1 MFASRALVKRELLT
15 SLRRTR
21 IMVWLVLLIMSCI
34 AVVWLSWPDAV
45 SNPRIV
51 ARSMEEILTGLS
63 MVLLGGCILF
73 IPSMAAGAIVSE
85 REQDTLEL
93 LRMSLI
99 RSSSIVFGKLLNAM
113 GMFVLLVI
121 AAAPAISTTLFGVGL
136 EVQAIFYVFI
146 TLATVAL
153 TCALAGLASS
163 AFFRKT
169 ILAVGGAYVLAALAL
184 SLPYILT
191 GSITAIVI
199 YNLEYSPSVGQ
210 FMLNPSNAWFG
221 SGSGQFIDMIRD
233 GQFLGL
239 ASPLSAVWVILDRG
253 WVSGVWIMLSI
264 LLQAPSW
271 ALFAW
276 LTVRWLHKRNPHA
289 VIENEKPIDDLEVLK
304 ERREQFPYY
313 LVDPLKRKKPI
324 EDSRNPMFVREVRW
338 GLFTRM
344 TTLMRLCL
352 AVFAM
357 FFIASLFPVL
367 YDNRE
372 TDSEII
378 VQWAAVQYLVTMLF
392 APALVANSFT
402 KEVELGNM
410 DMMRMTLMKPRQ
422 ILAGKASAGLV
433 VLSPV
438 IIAVLVAS
446 IPLLFVG
453 VRALP
458 VLAASVATGLVW
470 AGFCVVISLTISLFV
485 KRTISALIV
494 SYGIVAFTY
503 LVLNTFLDFL
513 WPRTQTARFVY
524 DGNSERYLNP
534 PEWVIGLRT
543 LNPTTAVLSSEM
555 GGYWFVNTMVSITVI
570 VTCYAVSAFV
580 LSRYRMQDS

>member
-1 MFASRALVKRELLT
+1 MFASRALVRRELLT

-21 IMVWLVLLIMSCI
+21 IMVWLVLLIMCCI
-34 AVVWLSWPDAV
+34 VVVSLSWPDSV
-45 SNPRIV
+45 SNPRMV
-51 ARSMEEILTGLS
+51 ARQMEEILWGLS
-63 MVLLGGCILF
+63 VVLLGGCILF

-136 EVQAIFYVFI
+136 EVRAILYVFI
-146 TLATVAL
+146 TMATVAL

-169 ILAVGGAYVLAALAL
+169 IWAVVGAYILAAIAFVI
-184 SLPYILT
+184 PYVLVGAVT
-191 GSITAIVI
+191 LFFV
-199 YNLEYSPSVGQ
+199 YRLDYSPVYGN
-210 FMLNPSNAWFG
+210 FVMNPSNSWFG
-221 SGSGQFIDMIRD
+221 AGNGIFAELVRD
-233 GQFLGL
+233 RYLFWL
-239 ASPLSAVWVILDRG
+239 ASPITGIAVILEEA
-253 WVSGVWIMLSI
+253 WVSGAWI
-264 LLQAPSW
+264 LLSVVLQVPSW

-276 LTVRWLHKRNPHA
+276 LTVRWLHKRSPHS
-289 VIENEKPIDDLEVLK
+289 VIENEKPIDDLDILRS
-304 ERREQFPYY
+304 RREQFPYY
-313 LVDPLKRKKPI
+313 LIDPLKRKKPI
-324 EDSRNPMFVREVRW
+324 QDSRNPMFVREVRW

-378 VQWAAVQYLVTMLF
+378 MQWAAVQYLITMLF

-402 KEVELGNM
+402 KEVELGNV
-410 DMMRMTLMKPRQ
+410 DMMRMTLMQPRQ
-422 ILAGKASAGLV
+422 ILAGKAAAGLV

-458 VLAASVATGLVW
+458 LLAASVTTGLVW
-470 AGFCVVISLTISLFV
+470 AGFCVAVSLTISLFAR
-485 KRTISALIV
+485 RTISALIA
-494 SYGIVAFTY
+494 SYGIVSFTY
-503 LVLNTFLDFL
+503 LAFNLLLDFL
-513 WPRTQTARFVY
+513 WTRFELGNAALDEYSRQRFVAP
-524 DGNSERYLNP
+524 D
-534 PEWVIGLRT
+534 WVNGAKT
-543 LNPTTAVLSSEM
+543 LNPTTAVLSPPID
-555 GGYWFVNTMVSITVI
+555 GYWFMNTMVTLTII

-580 LSRYRMQDS
+580 LTRYRMQDR